1 MAPKVVVMIWVIAA
15 LWLALVHTWA
25 LYPGLIAVLSWM
37 RMRYHTGLAQVASDL
52 DLSIT
57 VLVTV
62 HNGEKFI
69 RDKIQNCLRLR
80 YPADRLQILIASDD
94 STDRTH
100 EMVKEYARHG
110 VELFVASGRLGK
122 TGCQNEAWSATRGE
136 VVVLTDGETVLP
148 EDALIRLVANFTDP
162 RVGAV
167 GVEWVPQSP
176 RAGLGQHE
184 SMYWK
189 YENALRRWESN
200 IGILTVMA
208 GACMGLRRK
217 YFRPMPLDSGED
229 CVLPLEVCSQGG
241 HCRHDPSI
249 VVTDEP
255 RDGLYHELRIRSRM
269 TLRNW
274 VGTLHYAHLSSP
286 FRHPAIVFAIISH
299 KLMRWLTPFFLLAL
313 LGTALFARQ
322 SWPGQLT
329 LAALALF
336 FIASMIGLVLNIRD
350 IHVTGLS
357 FAAAFFTVNVGFFWG
372 TLMAVCGQRITA
384 YRPSADMRSG
394 RELV

>member
-1 MAPKVVVMIWVIAA
+1 MIWLIAA
-15 LWLALVHTWA
+15 LWLALVYTWF
-25 LYPGLIAVLSWM
+25 LYPGFIAVLSWM
-37 RMRYHTGLAQVASDL
+37 RMRHRAGLAHVASDL

-80 YPADRLQILIASDD
+80 YPADRLQILVASDG

-100 EMVKEYARHG
+100 EIVKEFAGQG
-110 VELFVASGRLGK
+110 VELFVASGRVGK

-136 VVVLTDGETVLP
+136 VVVFTDGETILP
-148 EDALIRLVANFTDP
+148 EDALIRLAANFTDP

-167 GVEWVPQSP
+167 GVEWVSQSP
-176 RAGLGQHE
+176 CAGLGQHE
-184 SMYWK
+184 SIYWK
-189 YENALRRWESN
+189 YENALKCWESN
-200 IGILTVMA
+200 IGILTVLP
-208 GACMGLRRK
+208 GSCMGLRRK
-217 YFRPMPLDSGED
+217 YFRPMPLHVGED

-241 HCRHDPSI
+241 LCRHDPSI

-255 RDGLYHELRIRSRM
+255 REGLYQEFRIRSRM

-274 VGTLHYAHLSSP
+274 VGILHYPRLVNP
-286 FRHPAIVFAIISH
+286 FLHPGIAFAIISH

-313 LGTALFARQ
+313 LGTALFDRQ

-329 LAALALF
+329 LASLALF
-336 FIASMIGLVLNIRD
+336 FIASMSGLVLNIRA
-350 IHVTGLS
+350 INVTGLS
-357 FAAAFFTVNVGFFWG
+357 FAASFFTVNVGFFWG
-372 TLMAVCGQRITA
+372 TLKAVCGRRVTA